1 MADDRL
7 QPVLDEEDEIQHG
20 LDDEP
25 SGDAEKGA
33 ALGGLGGAAVGAA
46 AGMVV
51 GPAGALAGAV
61 IGGLAGAVASGLAV
75 AAVDRI
81 DHDNTVSG
89 MGTGATAEIDE
100 NLEDPDLV
108 PGNRVPG
115 VQTGG
120 YANDGTPD
128 SRGMMEKTADVMTG
142 DVYDDKT
149 GKRIDDPDLL
159 DDEDEDLVPGNRAPG
174 IQTGGRNRDGSP
186 DSRGISEKVAD
197 AVTGDR
203 TDDKTGKRV

>member
-7 QPVLDEEDEIQHG
+7 QHVLDEEDEIQHG

-61 IGGLAGAVASGLAV
+61 IGGLAGAIASGVAV

-81 DHDNTVSG
+81 DNDNTVSG
-89 MGTGATAEIDE
+89 MGTGATADVDE
-100 NLEDPDLV
+100 SLEDEDLV

-115 VQTGG
+115 
-120 YANDGTPD
+120 
-128 SRGMMEKTADVMTG
+128 
-142 DVYDDKT
+142 
-149 GKRIDDPDLL
+149 
-159 DDEDEDLVPGNRAPG
+159 
-174 IQTGGRNRDGSP
+174 IQTGGRNNDGSP
-186 DSRGISEKVAD
+186 DARGISEKVAD

-203 TDDKTGKRV
+203 IDDKTGKRV